1 MVTPLITVTR
11 LYTGSDNESH
21 FEDIQVPLK
30 NAGGIGCLS
39 QSVPATGVI
48 FRTMPGDYQMDWH
61 NTDTRQYVVVVS
73 GAVEMEVG
81 SGERRLFKQGD
92 IVLSEDK
99 TGRGHKSRSVNG
111 QERVSL
117 FITLE

>member
-1 MVTPLITVTR
+1 MSIATIRVTR
-11 LYTGSDNESH
+11 LYTGPDDESH
-21 FEDIQVPLK
+21 FEDIKVPLK
-30 NAGGIGCLS
+30 EAGGIGSLS

-48 FRTMPGDYQMDWH
+48 FRTMPGDYQMNWH
-61 NTDTRQYVVVVS
+61 NTKTRQYVVIVS

-81 SGERRLFKQGD
+81 NGEKRVFNQGD

-99 TGRGHKSRSVNG
+99 TGRGHKSRSVDG

>member
-61 NTDTRQYVVVVS
+61 NTDPRQYVVVVS

-92 IVLSEDK
+92 IILSEDK

>member
-39 QSVPATGVI
+39 QNVPATGVI

>member
-1 MVTPLITVTR
+1 MTTPLITVTR
-11 LYTGSDNESH
+11 LYTGSDEESH
-21 FEDIQVPLK
+21 FENIQVPLK
-30 NAGGIGCLS
+30 DAGGIGCLS
-39 QSVPATGVI
+39 QSVSATGVI

-61 NTDTRQYVVVVS
+61 NTETRQYVVIVS

-81 SGERRLFKQGD
+81 SGEKRRFKQGD

-99 TGRGHKSRSVNG
+99 TGRGHKSRSVDG
-111 QERVSL
+111 QERISL

>member
-1 MVTPLITVTR
+1 MITPFISVTR
-11 LYTGSDNESH
+11 LYTGSDHESH
-21 FEDIQVPLK
+21 FEEIQVPLK

-39 QSVPATGVI
+39 QSVPATGII

-61 NTDTRQYVVVVS
+61 NTETRQYVVVVS

-81 SGERRLFKQGD
+81 SGEKRLFKQGD

-99 TGRGHKSRSVNG
+99 TGRGHKSRSVGG

>member
-1 MVTPLITVTR
+1 MTQNSVLVTR
-11 LYTGSDNESH
+11 LYTGDDGESH
-21 FEDIQVPLK
+21 FQDTHISVPGTSGI
-30 NAGGIGCLS
+30 GGISETIG
-39 QSVPATGVI
+39 ATGVI
-48 FRTMPGDYQMDWH
+48 FRTMPSDYDMDWH
-61 NTDTRQYVVVVS
+61 NTDTRQYVVIVS

-81 SGERRLFKQGD
+81 SGEKRIFSQGD

-111 QERVSL
+111 KERTSI